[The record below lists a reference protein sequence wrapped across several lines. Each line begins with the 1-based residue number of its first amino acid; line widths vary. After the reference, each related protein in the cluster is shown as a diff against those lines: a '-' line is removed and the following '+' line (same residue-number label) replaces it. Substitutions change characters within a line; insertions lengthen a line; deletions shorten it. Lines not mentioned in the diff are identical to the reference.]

1 MKTSLKYEAHP
12 KECAVFFTFAI
23 SLVAYLTCAAGYIDT
38 IDADPS
44 FELARSIVE
53 RGSLLLHPSQPDLLL
68 FADSTVKPG
77 TYASKMGVGTALLYV
92 PWILLAKSVAY
103 LSPAPFEV
111 VARFFISLTN
121 SFVTAGIVS
130 LLMFF
135 FIERGFT
142 RTRAATLAL
151 IVGFTTLLFPYSKT
165 CQREPLQALLL
176 LGTFVCLDRRN
187 FLGAAACIGLGLNV
201 KSMWLVPAFPAFV
214 LAAYLAKQ
222 ERKLW
227 MLLIPAGFFGA
238 GLPLYQ
244 WICFGNPFETGYN
257 LANVGFRGTMWN
269 HPFWQGM
276 WVQIADPRSGFLIFN
291 LPTLFCFA
299 LLAHR
304 AYKKNLHALDVAV
317 TASFVLQAAFYAC
330 WYTPLGGAALG
341 PRYLVATLPILFL
354 VIRSPAELEIWHR
367 KPVLTSTLVALL
379 FAFQLV
385 QTSIKP
391 QQYWE
396 LRTLAGH
403 SLQPHWLMN
412 FEFFRHKLQTQDEIY
427 EVSAP
432 DGSIRKF
439 DMNKARSLRGL
450 NFWWRHAAGY
460 RATSLDSQIEKAAG
474 T

>member
-1 MKTSLKYEAHP
+1 MKALLKYEAHP
-12 KECAVFFTFAI
+12 KHCAVFFTFAI
-23 SLVAYLTCAAGYIDT
+23 SLVAYLGCAAGYIDT

-92 PWILLAKSVAY
+92 PWVLLAKPLAS
-103 LSPAPFEV
+103 LSHIPFEV
-111 VARFFISLTN
+111 IARFLISLTN
-121 SFVTAGIVS
+121 SFVTAVIVA

-135 FIERGFT
+135 FAERGFSYT
-142 RTRAATLAL
+142 QAVTLAL

-176 LGTFVCLDRRN
+176 LGTFVCLDRKN
-187 FLGAAACIGLGLNV
+187 FLLAAACMGLGVNV
-201 KSMWLVPAFPAFV
+201 KSMWLVPAFPALL
-214 LAAYLAKQ
+214 LAVYMAKQ

-227 MLLIPAGFFGA
+227 MLLVPAGLFGA

-257 LANVGFRGTMWN
+257 LANVGFGGTMWN
-269 HPFWQGM
+269 HPFWHGM

-291 LPTLFCFA
+291 LPTVFCFA
-299 LLAHR
+299 LLARR
-304 AYKKNLHALDVAV
+304 AFKKNLSALDLAIIG
-317 TASFVLQAAFYAC
+317 SFLLQAAFYAC

-354 VIRSPAELEIWHR
+354 VIRGPADLEIWHR
-367 KPVLTSTLVALL
+367 KPALTSTLLAFCLV
-379 FAFQLV
+379 FQLV
-385 QTSIKP
+385 QTSIKA

-396 LRTLAGH
+396 LQTMAGH
-403 SLQPHWLMN
+403 SLRPHWLMN
-412 FEFFRHKLQTQDEIY
+412 FEFFFHKLQTQDEIY
-427 EVSAP
+427 EISGP
-432 DGSIRKF
+432 DGFLRKY
-439 DMNKARSLRGL
+439 DLTKARSQRGL

-460 RATSLDSQIEKAAG
+460 RTPAFDPQIKKAAG
-474 T
+474 S